1 MERKEGGPISQALG
15 KALYIALLV
24 LIYVAV
30 VHFLPYHQLHFIED
44 FVMKLVDKIH
54 P

>member
-1 MERKEGGPISQALG
+1 MAKGNGPINQALG
-15 KALYIALLV
+15 KALLVALLV
-24 LIYVAV
+24 LIYVVV

-44 FVMKLVDKIH
+44 FVLKVLDKI